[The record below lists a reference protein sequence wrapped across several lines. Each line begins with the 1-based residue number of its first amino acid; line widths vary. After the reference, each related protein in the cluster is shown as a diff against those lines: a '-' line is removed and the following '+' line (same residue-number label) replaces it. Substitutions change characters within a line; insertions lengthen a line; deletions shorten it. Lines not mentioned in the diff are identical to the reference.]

1 MDDLKSSN
9 VQTQSIA
16 LIYIKE
22 MVLSSNKIT
31 NSEIIYTLIDFYEEI
46 QNDQFLKYNFFI
58 KSRIITDLIS
68 FICRNEIDVESISNF
83 SNLLKQIL
91 YHEDEE
97 MLMNFTS
104 IMFRISNQNSQ
115 FLIENDLTWRL
126 KDFLL
131 YRHNRLQFN
140 AIQTIKSILRGGSSQ
155 IDHILS
161 LGIVEIFNTLLFN
174 SEKDIWMETV
184 ESISCILE
192 FGNDKQIQYLLDH
205 SVISTLLKVFKKNE
219 IEFQVQISNLFAIAT
234 SNPSKFL
241 MKTLLSFGILK
252 IFKDCLNSKLS
263 LISLEIIENIL
274 NFDTTSDQIFSL
286 ELEDE
291 DGIPRIMDLT
301 AHEDEEINSIAK
313 RIMIN
318 YFTQKSKLD
327 YPDQILYKKLIETL
341 GGIEE
346 ICGLKINKNYE
357 KSQILVKFRNME
369 ECGYLNYENHRTE
382 CQHFIDFL
390 QQNASEFSE
399 EPLIP
404 ILKVIQNDLQ
414 EFEVYSNSN
423 QVFNLNEI
431 SKLSLDQ
438 FLNYFK

>member
-31 NSEIIYTLIDFYEEI
+31 NSEIIYKLIDLYEEI
-46 QNDQFLKYNFFI
+46 QNNQFLKYNFFI
-58 KSRIITDLIS
+58 KSRIIMGLIS

-83 SNLLKQIL
+83 SNFLKQLL

-97 MLMNFTS
+97 MLINFTS
-104 IMFRISNQNSQ
+104 IMSRISNQNSQ

-126 KDFLL
+126 KDFSL
-131 YRHNRLQFN
+131 YSHNRLQFN
-140 AIQTIKSILRGGSSQ
+140 AIQTIKIILRGGPSQ

-184 ESISCILE
+184 ESISSILE
-192 FGNDKQIQYLLDH
+192 YGNDKQIQHLVDH

-219 IEFQVQISNLFAIAT
+219 IEFQVQISNLFEIAT

-252 IFKDCLNSKLS
+252 MFKDCLNSKLT

-291 DGIPRIMDLT
+291 DGIPRIMNLT
-301 AHEDEEINSIAK
+301 THEDEEINSIAK
-313 RIMIN
+313 RIMKN

-327 YPDQILYKKLIETL
+327 YPDQLLYKKLIETL

-346 ICGLKINKNYE
+346 ICGLELNKNYE

-369 ECGYLNYENHRTE
+369 ECGYLNYEHHRTE
-382 CQHFIDFL
+382 CQYFIDFL

-399 EPLIP
+399 EPFIS

-423 QVFNLNEI
+423 QVFNLKEI
-431 SKLSLDQ
+431 SKSSMDQ